1 MSTLELFLNNEEDT
15 IAFGKE
21 LACAIAID
29 RVPNKQATELS
40 GNSGLEIM
48 GAIIYLVGD
57 LGAGKTTLTRGV
69 MRGFGYEGAVKSPT
83 YTIIEPYE
91 FEKSKIY
98 HFDLYRLSYAE
109 EVEYLGAEEYFLSAN
124 LCLIEWPER
133 GLGSIPPADLV
144 IELTQS
150 GIGRSVNCIE
160 QSKKGSKIIKRLTEK
175 GRNL

>member
-1 MSTLELFLNNEEDT
+1 MELFLNDEEDT
-15 IAFGKE
+15 IAFGKD
-21 LACAIAID
+21 LACAIVID
-29 RVPNKQATELS
+29 RVPIKQATELS

-98 HFDLYRLSYAE
+98 HFDLYR
-109 EVEYLGAEEYFLSAN
+109 F
-124 LCLIEWPER
+124 CLLYTSPSPR
-133 GLGSIPPADLV
+133 D
-144 IELTQS
+144 
-150 GIGRSVNCIE
+150 
-160 QSKKGSKIIKRLTEK
+160 
-175 GRNL
+175 

>member
-1 MSTLELFLNNEEDT
+1 MSTLELFLNDEEDT

-21 LACAIAID
+21 LASAIVID
-29 RVPNKQATELS
+29 RMHPNKATELS
-40 GNSGLEIM
+40 RNPGFQII
-48 GAIIYLVGD
+48 GAIIYLEGD
-57 LGAGKTTLTRGV
+57 LGAGKTTLTRGL

-98 HFDLYRLSYAE
+98 HFDLYRLTHAE
-109 EVEYLGAEEYFLSAN
+109 EVEYLGAEEYFSSAN
-124 LCLIEWPER
+124 LCLIEWPEK

-144 IELTQS
+144 IQLTQR
-150 GIGRSVNCIE
+150 GIGRSLNCKN
-160 QSKKGSKIIKRLTEK
+160 QSKKGLKIIKRLTDK

>member
-1 MSTLELFLNNEEDT
+1 MSTFELFLNDEEDT

-21 LACAIAID
+21 LASAIVID
-29 RVPNKQATELS
+29 RMHPNKVNELLRNPS
-40 GNSGLEIM
+40 FEIM

-98 HFDLYRLSYAE
+98 HFDLYRLAHAE
-109 EVEYLGAEEYFLSAN
+109 EVEYLGAEEYFSPAN
-124 LCLIEWPER
+124 LCLIEWPEK
-133 GLGSIPPADLV
+133 GLGSIPQADLV
-144 IELTQS
+144 IELTQR
-150 GIGRSVNCIE
+150 GIGRSLNCKN
-160 QSKKGSKIIKRLTEK
+160 QSKKGLKIIERLTEK
-175 GRNL
+175 GRN

>member
-1 MSTLELFLNNEEDT
+1 MSTLELFLNDEEDT

-21 LACAIAID
+21 LACAIALD
-29 RVPNKQATELS
+29 RVPIKQATESS

-98 HFDLYRLSYAE
+98 HFDLYRLKSISE
-109 EVEYLGAEEYFLSAN
+109 FLEIGGIEYLSSKKGI
-124 LCLIEWPER
+124 CIIEWPELID
-133 GLGSIPPADLV
+133 GFD
-144 IELTQS
+144 IEN
-150 GIGRSVNCIE
+150 RYKN
-160 QSKKGSKIIKRLTEK
+160 
-175 GRNL
+175 